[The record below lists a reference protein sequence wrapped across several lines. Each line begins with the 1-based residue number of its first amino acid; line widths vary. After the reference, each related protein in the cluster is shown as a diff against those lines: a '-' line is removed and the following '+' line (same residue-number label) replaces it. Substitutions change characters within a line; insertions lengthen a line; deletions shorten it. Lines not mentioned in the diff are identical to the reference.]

1 MAKVD
6 PVRSKKDL
14 KDLEDELLQQDIKYA
29 TLWGILTNFTM
40 RVSDAL
46 DLKVKDVRKP
56 NGEIKNVFRM
66 IEEKN
71 DNSRRVN
78 INDSAKKYLQR
89 YFNEKDLDQ
98 EDWLFPS
105 SRGGHISR
113 KTASKYIKEAADRVG
128 IEDNINTHSGRK
140 TFGYHA
146 YVYHDYSALAL
157 KEKYGHRSINDTKK
171 YIGAVDD
178 EIEEME
184 KEVNIG
190 ADF

>member
-6 PVRSKKDL
+6 PVRSKEDL
-14 KDLEDELLQQDIKYA
+14 KKLEEELYDTNIKYA
-29 TLWGILTNFTM
+29 TLWGILTNFAM

-56 NGEIKNVFRM
+56 DGSIKEVFRT
-66 IEEKN
+66 IEQKN
-71 DNSRRVN
+71 DNSRRIN
-78 INDSAKKYLQR
+78 INESAKTYLKK
-89 YFNEKDLDQ
+89 YFNEVDLDQ
-98 EDWLFPS
+98 DDWLFPS
-105 SRGGHISR
+105 NRGGHISR
-113 KTASKYIKEAADRVG
+113 KTASSYIKKASERVG

-146 YVYHDYSALAL
+146 YVYHNYSALAL
-157 KEKYGHRSINDTKK
+157 KEKYGHNSIEDTKK

-184 KEVNIG
+184 REVNIG